1 MKAKPIKEILSDYL
15 KGTDFRTI
23 NESISIEK
31 EWGQMVGELIAKNTE
46 ITSFINGRL
55 TVKTSDPVWRNELTL
70 QKSELIQ
77 KLNQT
82 MTETPIKEIIFR

>member
-15 KGTDFRTI
+15 QGTDFRTI

-31 EWGQMVGELIAKNTE
+31 EWDKMVGELIAKNTE
-46 ITSFINGRL
+46 ITSFTNGRL
-55 TVKTSDPVWRNELTL
+55 TVKTSNPVWRNELTL

-82 MTETPIKEIIFR
+82 MIETPIKEIIFR

>member
-15 KGTDFRTI
+15 QGTDFRTI

-31 EWGQMVGELIAKNTE
+31 EWGKIVGELIVKNTE
-46 ITSFINGRL
+46 IKSFTNGRL
-55 TVKTSDPVWRNELTL
+55 TVKTSNPVWRNELTL